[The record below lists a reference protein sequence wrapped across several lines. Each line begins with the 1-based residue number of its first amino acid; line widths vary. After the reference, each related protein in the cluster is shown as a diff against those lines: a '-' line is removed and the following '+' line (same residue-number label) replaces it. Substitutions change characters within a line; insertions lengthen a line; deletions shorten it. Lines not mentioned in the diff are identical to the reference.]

1 MVYQQTENNM
11 IHYGKEPSG
20 DLEIRV
26 SADDVGEI
34 YSLLES
40 ACLLQR
46 RTFNGLKEYISKN
59 YANELAQ
66 YRRRMDAQ
74 QSKELINKE

>member
-1 MVYQQTENNM
+1 M

-26 SADDVGEI
+26 SADDVGEV

-40 ACLLQR
+40 AQLQQR
-46 RTFNGLKEYISKN
+46 RSFNALKEYISNN
-59 YANELAQ
+59 YTNELAQ
-66 YRRRMDAQ
+66 YRRR
-74 QSKELINKE
+74 KNFNK